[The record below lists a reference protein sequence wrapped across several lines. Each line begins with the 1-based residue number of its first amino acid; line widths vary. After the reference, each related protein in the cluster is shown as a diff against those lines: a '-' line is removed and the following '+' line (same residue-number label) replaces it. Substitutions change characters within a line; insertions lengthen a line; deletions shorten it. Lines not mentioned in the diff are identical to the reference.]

1 MFMEDTA
8 WWVAL
13 WQRSAGGDR
22 SWYESILTML
32 RLDDQD
38 LVDSRPERQPS
49 VRQFEAF
56 LAEAT
61 AAKGVR
67 PDSHM
72 ARFAKLNSEQ
82 SISTSMR
89 SKVLTKAGRL
99 CLGGLSSEPGDEI
112 WILAGSKFPVVLR
125 KVESAQDNR
134 YTFLGISFVYGVMDG
149 EAVKAENDFRT
160 VFLV

>member
-38 LVDSRPERQPS
+38 MVGSVPERQPS

-112 WILAGSKFPVVLR
+112 FSRDLNFRLYCGRSNLGKTTAMPSSVFRL
-125 KVESAQDNR
+125 
-134 YTFLGISFVYGVMDG
+134 YTV
-149 EAVKAENDFRT
+149 
-160 VFLV
+160 